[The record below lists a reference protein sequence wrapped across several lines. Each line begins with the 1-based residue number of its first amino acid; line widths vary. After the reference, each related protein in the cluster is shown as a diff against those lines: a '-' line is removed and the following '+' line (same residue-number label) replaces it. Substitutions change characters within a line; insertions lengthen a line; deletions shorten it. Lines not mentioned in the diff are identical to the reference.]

1 MTTFLLAAAL
11 LTAVVLAILVLP
23 LLRLRPRAGVDRA
36 AVNARLLREDMAAL
50 ERERA
55 SLGEARYEQAREEL
69 ARRVLADTLPM
80 PRGRGASSALPTIA
94 GLLLGLPICAGLLYE
109 LMGTPAALAGNPPSP
124 AAATQAAAPAAPS
137 QVQKMVDSLA
147 AKLAAHPDDPAGW
160 AMLGRSY
167 AVLGDFGKAA
177 AAYGRVGPQLQ
188 HHARWLAEYADA
200 LAMSANGSP
209 LGKPER
215 LARQALAINPNN
227 LLALMLAGY
236 AHALRG
242 DDRGALPLL
251 EHASREVVAGSE
263 DATFLEHV
271 ISQVRRRMG
280 LTAAENAAPAPGGA
294 GSAPQAPSAR
304 KVSVAEPATPARP
317 QAMALMQV
325 RVSIAPALR
334 AQAQGRTLFV
344 IARVPGERMPLAAA
358 RRADARLPLQ
368 VELSDADSMS
378 PSQLLS
384 SAPSVQIE
392 ARLSATG
399 DAMPASGDLYG
410 TASVARGGS
419 VDVRID
425 HRRP

>member
-11 LTAVVLAILVLP
+11 LTALVLSILVLP
-23 LLRLRPRAGVDRA
+23 LLGRRARVGVDRA

-55 SLGEARYEQAREEL
+55 SLGEAEYERAREEL
-69 ARRVLADTLPM
+69 ARRVLADTVPM
-80 PRGRGASSALPTIA
+80 PSPRGGASALPTVA
-94 GLLLGLPICAGLLYE
+94 GLLLGLPICGGLLYV
-109 LMGTPAALAGNPPSP
+109 LMGTPAALAGAHV
-124 AAATQAAAPAAPS
+124 AAAATTQAAAPAAPT

-147 AKLAAHPDDPAGW
+147 ARLAAHPDDPAGW

-188 HHARWLAEYADA
+188 RHARWLAEYADA
-200 LAMSANGSP
+200 LAMTANGSP

-215 LARQALAINPNN
+215 LARQALAINPDN

-236 AHALRG
+236 ASALHG
-242 DDRGALPLL
+242 DGRDALPLL

-263 DATFLEHV
+263 DAQFLQHV
-271 ISQVRRRMG
+271 IAQVRRRMG
-280 LTAAENAAPAPGGA
+280 LTAAENAASGPAPA
-294 GSAPQAPSAR
+294 GTAAAAAPTSD
-304 KVSVAEPATPARP
+304 VAVASPKTATQPRPAT
-317 QAMALMQV
+317 LMQV
-325 RVSIAPALR
+325 HVSIAPALR
-334 AQAQGRTLFV
+334 AQAAGRTLFV
-344 IARVPGERMPLAAA
+344 IARVPGQRMPVAAA
-358 RRADARLPLQ
+358 RRADAVLPLQ
-368 VELSDADSMS
+368 VGLSDADSMS
-378 PSQLLS
+378 PSQPLS
-384 SAPSVQIE
+384 SVARVQIE

-419 VDVRID
+419 VDVVID
-425 HRRP
+425 QRRP